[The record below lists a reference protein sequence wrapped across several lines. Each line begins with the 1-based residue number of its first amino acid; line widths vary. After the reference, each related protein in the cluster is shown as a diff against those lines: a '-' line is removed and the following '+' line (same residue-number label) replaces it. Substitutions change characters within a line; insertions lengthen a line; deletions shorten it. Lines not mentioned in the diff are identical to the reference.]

1 MNAGN
6 YEVECFVH
14 IFNSC
19 TQNNYT
25 IASIFEHLFRS
36 IKAEYPLI
44 HKAYIRSDN
53 AGCYH
58 NGPLLLCLPEIGK
71 TTGITVA
78 RYDFSERQSGKDICD
93 RKIAPMKAHIRI
105 FVNENH
111 DVVSAEDMKVALEY
125 HGGLKRCRAAVVEVD
140 SSQDLYEGN
149 KIPDISLLYNFQY
162 ETSGIRVWKAYE
174 TGKGKLLTYKDH
186 QFQPQNVASLKVV
199 KPFGPRQKE
208 RGAIGK
214 ASKTAQAEIFSCSE
228 STCIL
233 TFRSEREIQAHMDT
247 AKHIRELES
256 VSLYDEIRRKWA
268 ERVTGISTVAKPTPS
283 VFTQV

>member
-1 MNAGN
+1 MSEFFGKRRLSWHASAVVTMNAGN

-25 IASIFEHLFRS
+25 IASIFEHLFHS

-44 HKAYIRSDN
+44 NIAYIRSDN

-78 RYDFSERQSGKDICD
+78 RYDFSEPQ
-93 RKIAPMKAHIRI
+93 
-105 FVNENH
+105 
-111 DVVSAEDMKVALEY
+111 SAEDMKVALES
-125 HGGLKRCRAAVVEVD
+125 HGRLKGCRAAVVEVD

-162 ETSGIRVWKAYE
+162 KTSGIRVWRAYE
-174 TGKGKLLTYKDH
+174 IGKGKLLTYKDH

-208 RGAIGK
+208 HGAISK

-233 TFRSEREIQAHMDT
+233 TFRSEREAQACPR
-247 AKHIRELES
+247 IRVCFS
-256 VSLYDEIRRKWA
+256 VR
-268 ERVTGISTVAKPTPS
+268 
-283 VFTQV
+283 